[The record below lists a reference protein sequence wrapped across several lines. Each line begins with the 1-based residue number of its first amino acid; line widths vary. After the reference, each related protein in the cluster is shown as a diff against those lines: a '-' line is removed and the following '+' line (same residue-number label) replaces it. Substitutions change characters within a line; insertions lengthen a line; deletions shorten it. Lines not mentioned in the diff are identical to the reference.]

1 MNSLTYETLAN
12 LCDRK
17 LGTRDVACPL
27 CGPDRRSSVNRKRQ
41 VLRIWHD
48 ELGFATYS
56 CARCGA
62 KGWARADGVQSKTRS
77 STWPLKPT
85 NDNQRD
91 DDTNRQ
97 LGKARWMWGKGE
109 PPHGSPVEPYLGDAR
124 NYSGPLPQTI
134 RYLKPFKPQHHPA
147 MIAVFAIPDE
157 IEPGVLKVRDDQIR
171 GIHLTLLK
179 PDGSSKAGTE
189 RDKLMIGSS
198 SGTPIV
204 LAPMTDSL
212 GLVVTEGI
220 EDGLSL
226 HEATG
231 LGVWA
236 AGSASRLPSLA
247 DTVPAYT
254 DCVTVAADDDEA
266 GRTGAVKLAQALQAR
281 GIHVQVS
288 LPATRR
294 AAA

>member
-62 KGWARADGVQSKTRS
+62 KGWARADSVQSKTRS

-134 RYLKPFKPQHHPA
+134 RYLKPFKPQYHPA

-189 RDKLMIGSS
+189 RDKLMIGS
-198 SGTPIV
+198 
-204 LAPMTDSL
+204 LR
-212 GLVVTEGI
+212 
-220 EDGLSL
+220 
-226 HEATG
+226 EATG